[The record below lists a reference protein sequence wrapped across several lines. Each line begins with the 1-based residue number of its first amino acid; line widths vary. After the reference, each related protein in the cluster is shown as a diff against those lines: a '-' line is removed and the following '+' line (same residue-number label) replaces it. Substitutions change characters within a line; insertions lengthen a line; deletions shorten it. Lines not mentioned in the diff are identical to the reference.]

1 MVHHRIWNIVPCGL
15 EQDLDVQCW
24 VFIGRTPAPPG
35 LPVSS
40 FLSVVS
46 HLYAS
51 PSPLYPGVQHQL
63 GSPPA
68 SSGWVWSVKSLV
80 VEAGVGRSDIVL
92 LTSPPPS
99 PERSPPWDSCLCPS
113 VKGPCPLK
121 AAESSPQLF
130 KACPLWGV
138 LVTCGIGAPTIP
150 TDWNRHLNRLPGGPQ
165 PSCLLLCFL
174 SAPFSLHTSVDR
186 PSATKPSSI
195 YPIESLWVFSSPGPP
210 SLSPPPF

>member
-1 MVHHRIWNIVPCGL
+1 MFPSASDAVWAQSFKNSPCPSFSPWPCPQERPSLPLSSLSLLPSLLVISPALSLLLVPRVVPCGL

-80 VEAGVGRSDIVL
+80 VEAGGGEV
-92 LTSPPPS
+92 
-99 PERSPPWDSCLCPS
+99 
-113 VKGPCPLK
+113 
-121 AAESSPQLF
+121 
-130 KACPLWGV
+130 
-138 LVTCGIGAPTIP
+138 
-150 TDWNRHLNRLPGGPQ
+150 RHRPVD
-165 PSCLLLCFL
+165 L
-174 SAPFSLHTSVDR
+174 S
-186 PSATKPSSI
+186 
-195 YPIESLWVFSSPGPP
+195 P
-210 SLSPPPF
+210 SLPREVTTLGQLSLSISQRSLPSQGS